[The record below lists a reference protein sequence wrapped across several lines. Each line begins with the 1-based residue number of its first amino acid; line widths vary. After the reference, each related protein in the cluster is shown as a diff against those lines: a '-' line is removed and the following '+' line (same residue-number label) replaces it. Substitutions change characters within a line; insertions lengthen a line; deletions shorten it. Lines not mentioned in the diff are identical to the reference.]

1 MSRGPRGLAGLAGLA
16 AALVPCYSVRM
27 DGAHD
32 LGGMQGFGAVAAPGA
47 EFAYHER
54 WEARVFA
61 LHVLVGVQD
70 LGGGPSGRATREEMP
85 AAHYLSASYYERW
98 LWSAERRLERKGT
111 IEPGEVER
119 TMERLAAGESE
130 PRRSD
135 PDLAGRA
142 VAAVRRR
149 GPPLAPATAPR
160 FTAGERVRVRR
171 MRPARHTRCPR
182 YVRGAVGVVE
192 RVRGL
197 DALPELAAY
206 GERGRPEP
214 VYAVRFGSETLWGE
228 DGRPPW
234 TVMVDLWE
242 SYLEAL
248 EAE

>member
-1 MSRGPRGLAGLAGLA
+1 
-16 AALVPCYSVRM
+16 M

-32 LGGMQGFGAVAAPGA
+32 LGGMHGFGGVAAPGA
-47 EFAYHER
+47 GAAYHER

-61 LHVLVGVQD
+61 LHVLVGIQD

-85 AAHYLSASYYERW
+85 AADYLEASYYERW

-111 IEPGEVER
+111 IRPGEVER
-119 TMERLAAGESE
+119 MMERLAGGEPE

-142 VAAVRRR
+142 VAAVR
-149 GPPLAPATAPR
+149 GPEPPLAPAPAAR
-160 FTAGERVRVRR
+160 FAVGERVRVRR

-197 DALPELAAY
+197 DVLPELAAY
-206 GERGRPEP
+206 GGQGRPEP
-214 VYAVRFGSETLWGE
+214 VYGVRFSSQALWGE

-234 TVMVDLWE
+234 TVVVDLWE
-242 SYLEAL
+242 SYLEAPV
-248 EAE
+248 AEVT